1 MWGPELSP
9 CSSIH
14 DSHFAPLLMLLAIHL
29 LQILLSIMVSEL
41 LAICTMS
48 FVPTV
53 GVHRKYFVL
62 DAQREP
68 DSNMRETFFFFFFF
82 QEVAPVLPPKV
93 HVRSIVNIWVKK
105 S

>member
-1 MWGPELSP
+1 
-9 CSSIH
+9 
-14 DSHFAPLLMLLAIHL
+14 MLLAIHL

-68 DSNMRETFFFFFFF
+68 DSNMRETFFFFFPGGGTCAAS
-82 QEVAPVLPPKV
+82 QSACEKY
-93 HVRSIVNIWVKK
+93 SKYMG
-105 S
+105 